1 MLSDK
6 ELITLDILAD
16 RRGDI
21 RKALISYNAALD
33 RGNPLDVIT
42 IEEYLRRFL

>member
-6 ELITLDILAD
+6 ELITLDILSD
-16 RRGDI
+16 RRGDV
-21 RKALISYNAALD
+21 RKALTSYNNAID
-33 RGNPLDVIT
+33 RGNPLDVLT